1 MIDAKTARNWMPSTL
16 RQEQLRRKRL
26 EEIST
31 LIEDAARND
40 KDSITIYLYT
50 YEDRFIIDFLKNKG
64 YDVEYLS
71 GTAQQNEN
79 IIRAKYK
86 ISW

>member
-1 MIDAKTARNWMPSTL
+1 MIDVKTARNWMPSTL

-31 LIEDAARND
+31 LIEDAAHND

-79 IIRAKYK
+79 IILAKYK